1 MTMKMKFCVSYILI
15 VSVCMGFV
23 LSCSKN
29 NSLGNPQKESTMS
42 EPMEEFA
49 VILSKA
55 VFDSQDLRT
64 FLKLEA
70 SKEFD
75 KDYDVFYPFV
85 KDKKVDGTHSFR
97 DVLSCYDEKGILNTI
112 ESDCPLLNIHI
123 PDWSWIGAFS
133 INNWDVSKS
142 DVSVMA
148 YCKQKN
154 AQRVY
159 NNGQF
164 EGSLLLGEIPGFPML
179 IVKTNERMK
188 IDVTTKSGVSYSFI
202 DDAFN
207 GMRTKSDRGRD
218 HEYYDRDIPTEDYS
232 NFILQSE
239 ISRESGSV
247 ISAFNMFQHNR
258 NAAHRDYIYYGMTN
272 DIKNGKLNNRVTEYI
287 KKFRFATLDSEFLF
301 DGDDFT
307 DSPKTYTNT
316 TYDQDDILIK
326 KMCLD
331 GNLEIYF
338 DIFVGNREGDVQ
350 QVRKFVSVPFAD
362 AFQLAKVHVDF
373 MHKTWFES
381 RKWVYT
387 VDKSCFV
394 PKWINAN
401 IRLPKWDI
409 STQSSVMNIIV
420 TEYDNEE
427 KDTINKI
434 IKTAY
439 ANNFMSEA
447 EIGAGVPIGNA
458 NLTGKVKVGYNS
470 SKEKESA
477 ISVQTEIRGG
487 SDELGTALLY
497 YSDPIITSS
506 ERNKDN
512 ANGYRIKDINTGFV
526 HMMIIPRYE

>member
-1 MTMKMKFCVSYILI
+1 
-15 VSVCMGFV
+15 
-23 LSCSKN
+23 
-29 NSLGNPQKESTMS
+29 
-42 EPMEEFA
+42 
-49 VILSKA
+49 
-55 VFDSQDLRT
+55 
-64 FLKLEA
+64 
-70 SKEFD
+70 
-75 KDYDVFYPFV
+75 
-85 KDKKVDGTHSFR
+85 
-97 DVLSCYDEKGILNTI
+97 
-112 ESDCPLLNIHI
+112 
-123 PDWSWIGAFS
+123 
-133 INNWDVSKS
+133 
-142 DVSVMA
+142 
-148 YCKQKN
+148 
-154 AQRVY
+154 
-159 NNGQF
+159 
-164 EGSLLLGEIPGFPML
+164 
-179 IVKTNERMK
+179 
-188 IDVTTKSGVSYSFI
+188 
-202 DDAFN
+202 
-207 GMRTKSDRGRD
+207 
-218 HEYYDRDIPTEDYS
+218 
-232 NFILQSE
+232 
-239 ISRESGSV
+239 
-247 ISAFNMFQHNR
+247 MFQHNR